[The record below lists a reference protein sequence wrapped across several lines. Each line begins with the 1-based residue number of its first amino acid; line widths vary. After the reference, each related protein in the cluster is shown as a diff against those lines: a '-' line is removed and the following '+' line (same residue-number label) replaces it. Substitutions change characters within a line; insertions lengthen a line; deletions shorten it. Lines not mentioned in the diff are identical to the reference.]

1 MSALSPA
8 ADGLLRAGL
17 AILRDDGPAFL
28 AAFRAHDWKR
38 LAFGVVEAELKLAA
52 AAPGP
57 QQGAANVALKLLPVG
72 LAVLAL
78 RRAPPASLR
87 SRKVPAMSR
96 GSKR

>member
-72 LAVLAL
+72 LAVLAWAP
-78 RRAPPASLR
+78 RAGVAAQPEGAGN
-87 SRKVPAMSR
+87 VT
-96 GSKR
+96 GI